1 MSSTPMSKCFF
12 SFHRAVRLGP
22 FVKTHTSA
30 VLVLFS
36 HPCSFVFA
44 SWHVSLALAIQNP
57 PPLPS
62 LLLEPFDKAQGGL
75 EQPVQGPW
83 AWASAWAWHSHHL
96 QGQTVASAC
105 THTHTPG
112 LQQAIKLK
120 VKVLHWVWFAKE
132 IVTVLLLLHGGCPG
146 LHGGWPELHG
156 GWQGVVLQWKQVKS
170 LRTKSCT

>member
-96 QGQTVASAC
+96 QGQTVASGLH
-105 THTHTPG
+105 THTHTRITASHQIESKSIALDLVCKRNCHSPP
-112 LQQAIKLK
+112 
-120 VKVLHWVWFAKE
+120 FASWW
-132 IVTVLLLLHGGCPG
+132 LPWAPWWLA
-146 LHGGWPELHG
+146 
-156 GWQGVVLQWKQVKS
+156 
-170 LRTKSCT
+170 

>member
-1 MSSTPMSKCFF
+1 MRLGVLHSHVQVLF

-62 LLLEPFDKAQGGL
+62 LLLEPFDKAHRGL

-83 AWASAWAWHSHHL
+83 VWASAWAWHSHHL

-105 THTHTPG
+105 THTHTRIAASHQIESKSIALG
-112 LQQAIKLK
+112 LVCKRNC
-120 VKVLHWVWFAKE
+120 HSPPFASWWLPWGSM
-132 IVTVLLLLHGGCPG
+132 VAGR
-146 LHGGWPELHG
+146 W
-156 GWQGVVLQWKQVKS
+156 W
-170 LRTKSCT
+170 SCSGSRSNH